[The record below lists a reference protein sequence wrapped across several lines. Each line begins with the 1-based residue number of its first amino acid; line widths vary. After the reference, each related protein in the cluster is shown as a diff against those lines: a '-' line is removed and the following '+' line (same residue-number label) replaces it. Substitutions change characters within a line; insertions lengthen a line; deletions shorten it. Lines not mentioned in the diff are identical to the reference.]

1 MNTANNK
8 FDLSK
13 KLSDK
18 RLRQF
23 SGILIQIQSGL
34 DFKVSSRG
42 WAYQLEQLRWI
53 NKNQFDKVEESI
65 NTARK
70 RGYLPV
76 DFVAEE
82 AARQFSGVERPSVGE
97 PEEMAT
103 RFLHGILEGWRYYTP
118 DWWEGEQYY
127 IQVVVE
133 KIDLKTLFEPV
144 CHKYHIPIANSK
156 GWSSVLQRAEYA
168 RRYAQAEQ
176 MGLKCVLLYCGD
188 HDPDGLRISDTIRKN
203 LNDLRDIRWNDGT
216 NGYNPDDLIIERFGL
231 NYDFIER
238 NNLTWID
245 NLITGSGKD
254 LNDPKHP
261 NYDLPYLKD
270 YKRAIGIRK
279 CEANAIVVI
288 PEKARELMEETIL
301 SYLGPDADGRFRAKR
316 EAIRQ
321 QYDGFLESSGLR
333 VAVNNVLQQ
342 LENNGGD
349 QVPPTEEEEDDNI

>member
-1 MNTANNK
+1 MKDLNEK

-23 SGILIQIQSGL
+23 ATILLGIQEKL

-53 NKNQFDKVEESI
+53 NKDQFDKVEEAI

-82 AARQFSGVERPSVGE
+82 AARQFSGVEIPSTGE
-97 PEEMAT
+97 PRDIVP
-103 RFLHGILEGWRYYTP
+103 RFLHGIIDGWRYFTP
-118 DWWEGEQYY
+118 EWWEGEEYY

-144 CHKYHIPIANSK
+144 CHSFHIPIANSK

-168 RRYAQAEQ
+168 RRFKQAED

-188 HDPDGLRISDTIRKN
+188 HDPDGLRISDTLRKN
-203 LNDLRDIRWNDGT
+203 LSDLSDIVWGDGT
-216 NGYNPDDLIIERFGL
+216 LGYNPENLIVDRFGL
-231 NYDFIER
+231 NLDFINE
-238 NNLTWID
+238 NKLTWID

-261 NYDLPYLKD
+261 NYDLAYLKE
-270 YKRAIGIRK
+270 YKKAIGIRK

-288 PEKARELMEETIL
+288 PEAAREMMRQVIL
-301 SYLGPDADGRFRAKR
+301 SYLGDDAPDRFRAKVLEVR
-316 EAIRQ
+316 TA
-321 QYDGFLESSGLR
+321 YDKFIEESGLGNSVR
-333 VAVNNVLQQ
+333 AALKLFDSKNIA
-342 LENNGGD
+342 
-349 QVPPTEEEEDDNI
+349 EDDSNDDSTLPSE

>member
-1 MNTANNK
+1 MTELNEK
-8 FDLSK
+8 FDLTK

-18 RLRQF
+18 RLRRF
-23 SGILIQIQSGL
+23 SEILLGIQEQI

-42 WAYQLEQLRWI
+42 WAYQLETLRWI
-53 NKNQFDKVEESI
+53 NKDQFDKVEEAI

-82 AARQFSGVERPSVGE
+82 SSRQFSGVEIPSTGE
-97 PEEMAT
+97 PQDIIP
-103 RFLHGILEGWRYYTP
+103 RFLEGILYGWQYFTP
-118 DWWEGEQYY
+118 EWWEGEEYY

-144 CHKYHIPIANSK
+144 CHRFHIPIANSK

-168 RRYAQAEQ
+168 RRFKQAED

-188 HDPDGLRISDTIRKN
+188 HDPDGLRISDTLRKN
-203 LNDLRDIRWNDGT
+203 LSDLSGVVWGDGT
-216 NGYNPDDLIIERFGL
+216 LGYNPENLIVDRFGL
-231 NYDFIER
+231 NLEFIER
-238 NNLTWID
+238 NKLTWID

-270 YKRAIGIRK
+270 YKKAIGVRK

-288 PEKARELMEETIL
+288 PDVAREMMQEVIL
-301 SYLGPDADGRFRAKR
+301 SYLGQDAPERFRAKVKV
-316 EAIRQ
+316 IRDA
-321 QYDGFLESSGLR
+321 YNEFVERSGL
-333 VAVNNVLQQ
+333 
-342 LENNGGD
+342 GD
-349 QVPPTEEEEDDNI
+349 SVRATMKMFKNQNEEDGTDSE

>member
-1 MNTANNK
+1 MKDLNEK

-23 SGILIQIQSGL
+23 ATILLGIQEKL

-53 NKNQFDKVEESI
+53 NKDQFDKVEEAI

-82 AARQFSGVERPSVGE
+82 AARQFSGVEIPSSGE
-97 PEEMAT
+97 PKDIIP
-103 RFLHGILEGWRYYTP
+103 RFLNGILGGWRYFTP
-118 DWWEGEQYY
+118 EWWEGEEYY

-144 CHKYHIPIANSK
+144 CHSFHIPIANSK

-168 RRYAQAEQ
+168 RRFKQAED

-188 HDPDGLRISDTIRKN
+188 HDPDGLRISDTLRKN
-203 LNDLRDIRWNDGT
+203 LSDLSDIVWGDGT
-216 NGYNPDDLIIERFGL
+216 LGYNPENLIVDRFGL
-231 NYDFIER
+231 NLEFINE
-238 NNLTWID
+238 NKLTWID

-270 YKRAIGIRK
+270 YKKAIGIRK

-288 PEKARELMEETIL
+288 PEAAREMMKQVIL
-301 SYLGPDADGRFRAKR
+301 SYLGDDAPDRFDAKVRAIR
-316 EAIRQ
+316 EA
-321 QYDGFLESSGLR
+321 YDKFVEESGLGNSVR
-333 VAVNNVLQQ
+333 ATLAMFNSTQ
-342 LENNGGD
+342 
-349 QVPPTEEEEDDNI
+349 TEEGDDE